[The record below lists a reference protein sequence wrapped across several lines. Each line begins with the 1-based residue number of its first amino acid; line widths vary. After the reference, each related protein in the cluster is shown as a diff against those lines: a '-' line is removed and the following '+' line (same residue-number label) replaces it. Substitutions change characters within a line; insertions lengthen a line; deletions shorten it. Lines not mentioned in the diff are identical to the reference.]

1 MQPHINWSPQFWRSA
16 LVSNRQIATSL
27 KLAGVITATL
37 LFSGCFGGDNSGTAP
52 AAAVVSPA
60 TTGTPPGQPSG
71 GSLPPVTLQGN
82 PPTSVTVGSTYSFEP
97 TVSASSTMV
106 IFKISGQP
114 AWAHFDM
121 SNGALSGTP
130 SNLDEGSTGHIV
142 ITASNATSTA
152 SLTPF
157 TIQVKP
163 ARTGSA
169 SATLS
174 WTAPTENTD
183 GTPVTDLAGYH
194 ILYGT
199 SPSELNS
206 TVTVAGAATTTFEI
220 DGLAEG
226 SYYFAV
232 VAYNS
237 AGFDSGQSDVTS
249 QSI

>member
-1 MQPHINWSPQFWRSA
+1 MRA
-16 LVSNRQIATSL
+16 LVSNRQLATSL
-27 KLAGVITATL
+27 KLTGFLTATL
-37 LFSGCFGGDNSGTAP
+37 LFSGCFDSNSGAVPATAP
-52 AAAVVSPA
+52 AGGAPI
-60 TTGTPPGQPSG
+60 PPSVGN
-71 GSLPPVTLQGN
+71 LPPVTVEGT

-97 TVSASSTMV
+97 TVSPSSTV
-106 IFKISGQP
+106 VTFKITGQP
-114 AWAHFDM
+114 AWARFDM

-130 SNLDEGSTGHIV
+130 STLDEGSTGHIV

-174 WTAPTENTD
+174 WKAPTENTD

-194 ILYGT
+194 ILYGP
-199 SPSELNS
+199 SPSELTS
-206 TVTVAGAATTTFEI
+206 TVTVAGAATTTYEI
-220 DGLAEG
+220 GGLAEG
-226 SYYFAV
+226 TYYFAV
-232 VAYNS
+232 AAFNS
-237 AGFDSGQSDVTS
+237 AGFESGQSDITN

>member
-1 MQPHINWSPQFWRSA
+1 

-27 KLAGVITATL
+27 KLAVFLTATL
-37 LFSGCFGGDNSGTAP
+37 LFSGCFGGDNSGSVP
-52 AAAVVSPA
+52 AAAVVSA
-60 TTGTPPGQPSG
+60 ETTGTPPPTQPSVAV
-71 GSLPPVTLQGN
+71 PPVTLQGS

-97 TVSASSTMV
+97 TVSASSTVV

-130 SNLDEGSTGHIV
+130 STLDEGSTGHIV

-194 ILYGT
+194 IHYGT
-199 SPSELNS
+199 SPSELDN
-206 TVTVAGAATTTFEI
+206 TVTVAGAASTTFEI
-220 DGLAEG
+220 GGLAEG
-226 SYYFAV
+226 TYYFTV

-237 AGFDSGQSDVTS
+237 AGFDSGQSEVAS